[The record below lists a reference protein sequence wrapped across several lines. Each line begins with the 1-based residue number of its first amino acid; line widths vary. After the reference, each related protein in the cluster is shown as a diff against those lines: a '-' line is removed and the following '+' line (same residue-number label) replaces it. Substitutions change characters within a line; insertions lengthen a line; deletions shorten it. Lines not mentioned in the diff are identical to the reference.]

1 MTTIG
6 FTRPIKRL
14 KESVK
19 EAEEMGF
26 NVIAAPSMKIIPG
39 KKKEFESARELL
51 SSGKASVVVF
61 GSITSVEECLNE
73 YGDDFAKLFDK
84 VKIISIG
91 PSTEKALTSVGIST
105 DAIPEEFSSSGIVKL
120 LKDSVKGKTVLLM
133 RSDRGSEIL
142 YEGLVEAG
150 ANVIKIA
157 TYELEDFGM
166 TNSLL
171 HLITAIKGGRLD
183 VMAFTSP
190 MSARIFYSHL
200 NRQVGDETTEKLMS
214 NLKIAV
220 IGNPTAE
227 ALRLLGREPDIIP
240 NDATF
245 RDMLDA
251 IALALP
257 ISATDLKE

>member
-1 MTTIG
+1 MITIG
-6 FTRPIKRL
+6 FTRPVKRL
-14 KESVK
+14 KDSVE
-19 EAEEMGF
+19 EAKEMGF
-26 NVIAAPSMKIIPG
+26 KVIAAPSMKIITG
-39 KKKEFESARELL
+39 EKKEFESARELL

-73 YGDDFAKLFDK
+73 YKDDFVKIFDK

-105 DAIPEEFSSSGIVKL
+105 DAIPEEFSSSGIVEL

-142 YEGLVEAG
+142 YDGLIEAG

-157 TYELEDFGM
+157 TYKLEDFGM

-171 HLITAIKGGRLD
+171 HLITAIKGGSLD

-200 NRQVGDETTEKLMS
+200 KRQVGDDRTEKLMGD
-214 NLKIAV
+214 LKVAV
-220 IGNPTAE
+220 IGKPTAE

-240 NDATF
+240 KDSTF
-245 RDMLDA
+245 RDMMDA
-251 IALALP
+251 IALVVP
-257 ISATDLKE
+257 VSVTDLKE

>member
-14 KESVK
+14 KHSVE

-26 NVIAAPSMKIIPG
+26 KVIAAPSMRIIHG
-39 KKKEFESARELL
+39 EKKEFECARELL
-51 SSGKASVVVF
+51 LSGKVSFVVF
-61 GSITSVEECLNE
+61 GSITSVEESLIE
-73 YGDDFAKLFDK
+73 YKDDFVKLFDK

-91 PSTEKALTSVGIST
+91 PSTEEALTSVGLST
-105 DAIPEEFSSSGIVKL
+105 DSIPEEFSSSGIVEL

-133 RSDRGSEIL
+133 RSDSGSEIL
-142 YEGLVEAG
+142 YDGLIQAG
-150 ANVIKIA
+150 ADVINIA
-157 TYELEDFGM
+157 AYRLEEFGM
-166 TNSLL
+166 STSLL

-190 MSARIFYSHL
+190 MSAKIFYSQL
-200 NRQVGDETTEKLMS
+200 KRQVGADRTKKLMDD
-214 NLKIAV
+214 LKVAV

-227 ALRLLGREPDIIP
+227 ALRSLGREPDIIP
-240 NDATF
+240 KDFTF

-251 IALALP
+251 ISLAVP
-257 ISATDLKE
+257 IIITDLQE